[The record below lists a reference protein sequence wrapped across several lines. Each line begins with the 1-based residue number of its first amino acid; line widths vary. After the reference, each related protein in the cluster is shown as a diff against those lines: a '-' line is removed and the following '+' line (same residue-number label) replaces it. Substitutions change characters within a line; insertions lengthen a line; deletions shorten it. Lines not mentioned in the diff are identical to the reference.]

1 MILLTAL
8 IIIRVKKMIITNN
21 DWVFKKYGDKFNI
34 VYVDGTFKDVLITVR
49 DKLHL
54 GHELL
59 THPLGGSVKPSE
71 TPYKSILISD
81 EKNNIN
87 FNSVYMIENAIIT
100 YDKFNKEK
108 LKYLDEKRI
117 EDLKLIDLTVLESAL
132 NK

>member
-21 DWVFKKYGDKFNI
+21 DWVLKKYGDKFNI

-100 YDKFNKEK
+100 YHKFNKEK